1 MHGRPPAVEDRAWPG
16 HGEGDF
22 IKGAGNRA
30 AVGVLVERRSRR
42 VLLAK
47 RDDATAA
54 AALAGYSRKLNSIA
68 APRRPSLTDDQG
80 QELARPAELT
90 AQTGVKV
97 SCCDPQSPGQRGS
110 GENTHGLLRQ
120 YLPQGTDLALYRQE
134 QLEAIAD
141 RLNQRPRAIHG
152 FYPPISVYR
161 ALLERLSQ
169 PNGSVH

>member
-1 MHGRPPAVEDRAWPG
+1 MPRRAT
-16 HGEGDF
+16 
-22 IKGAGNRA
+22 
-30 AVGVLVERRSRR
+30 R
-42 VLLAK
+42 VSS
-47 RDDATAA
+47 TAA
-54 AALAGYSRKLNSIA
+54 PHRC
-68 APRRPSLTDDQG
+68 APLTDDQG

>member
-54 AALAGYSRKLNSIA
+54 ALAGYSRKLNSIA

-97 SCCDPQSPGQRGS
+97 YFCDPHSPGQRGS
-110 GENTHGLLRQ
+110 GENTNGLLRQ

-134 QLEAIAD
+134 QLDAIAD